1 MMSLTELVCKIDDF
15 CQEFESVWNQQLL
28 DDGVKKRNRTGT
40 MSLSEMMTI
49 VVYFHEMGYRNFKS
63 FYLLYVWRH
72 LRAEFPKLLSYTRFV
87 QLMPHLITPMG
98 VYLQSCYGHCTG
110 ISFIDATSLVVSHNR
125 RIHQHRVFK
134 ETATRGK
141 TSTGWFFGFK
151 LHLVVSDLGEIL
163 GCCVTPANVDDRQPT
178 PRITEKLWGKLFGDK
193 GYLSAKLF
201 KQLFERGLQLITKIR
216 KNMKNKLMILT
227 DKLLLRK
234 RAIIETIN
242 DQLKNI
248 SQIEHSRHRSV
259 SGFMLNVLA
268 GLVAYCH
275 QPKKPSIIHYD
286 LPILQDFI
294 QN

>member
-1 MMSLTELVCKIDDF
+1 MSLLDLFCKIDDF
-15 CQEFESVWNQQLL
+15 CQEFEVGWHQQLMS
-28 DDGVKKRNRTGT
+28 DGVKKRKRLGT

-49 VVYFHEMGYRNFKS
+49 VVYFHQQGYRNFKT
-63 FYLLYVWRH
+63 FYLLYVRRH
-72 LRAEFPKLLSYTRFV
+72 LQSEFPKLLSYTRFV
-87 QLMPHLITPMG
+87 QLMPHLITPMS
-98 VYLQSCYGHCTG
+98 VYLQTCYGRCTG

-125 RIHQHRVFK
+125 RIFQHRVFK

-151 LHLVVSDLGEIL
+151 LHLIVNEIGEIL
-163 GCCVTPANVDDRQPT
+163 GCCVTPANVDDRRPV
-178 PRITEKLWGKLFGDK
+178 PDITAKLWGRLFGDK

-201 KQLFERGLQLITKIR
+201 NQLFERGLQLITKIR
-216 KNMKNKLMILT
+216 KNMKNKLMVLS
-227 DKLLLRK
+227 DKLMLRK

-248 SQIEHSRHRSV
+248 SQIEHSRHRSLT
-259 SGFMLNVLA
+259 GFMLNLVA

-275 QPKKPSIIHYD
+275 QPKKPSIIHDD
-286 LPILQDFI
+286 LPILKDFI